1 MLGRPR
7 ISWTRLAGRQVED
20 LKGSVNEVVK
30 QVLDSGAGIERLVP
44 VVFQVLVAPV
54 QGPQTGGPGVVQSG
68 DWEAGPVGSDILAPG
83 RPAFANGQMPWGEFA
98 FDADLAAS

>member
-1 MLGRPR
+1 M
-7 ISWTRLAGRQVED
+7 
-20 LKGSVNEVVK
+20 
-30 QVLDSGAGIERLVP
+30 DSGAGIERLVP

-83 RPAFANGQMPWGEFA
+83 RPAFANGQMPWGDFA

>member
-1 MLGRPR
+1 MSWIRGWGR
-7 ISWTRLAGRQVED
+7 
-20 LKGSVNEVVK
+20 VV
-30 QVLDSGAGIERLVP
+30 GTGGIC
-44 VVFQVLVAPV
+44 LVAPV

-83 RPAFANGQMPWGEFA
+83 LPAFANGQMPWGDFA